1 MRSVHISAGTAIV
14 VGCCVRSC
22 STDLIQTN
30 SEELAAIVGLKTM
43 PVFQFIWEI
52 RSAHKRELYVFWLSQ
67 IRVPKTVR
75 FKASQPVLL
84 LYQFDTIESTG
95 FSVFAYGNLTDLYGK
110 ATPQIEVI
118 YSLKFTEKR

>member
-1 MRSVHISAGTAIV
+1 
-14 VGCCVRSC
+14 
-22 STDLIQTN
+22 
-30 SEELAAIVGLKTM
+30 M

-75 FKASQPVLL
+75 FKAFQPVLL

-118 YSLKFTEKR
+118 YSLKFNENRCGLYMVPVEVGMALPPFFGLYDRNLLLLRCIKRW